1 MHKVKKNHDKGER
14 NDAEALV
21 SIKKLRYNTPYQRQV
36 PSKPCADRKK
46 SGHYRPRIQGEYT
59 MKKILVAMLA
69 LAMMMTA
76 CLASAEDAVKIGVI
90 GPLTGA
96 NAQYGLAVQRGAQIA
111 VDEINAK
118 GGVQLEI
125 LAEDDQADGELAVN
139 AYNKLLDDGV
149 TMMLGTVT
157 SGSCIAVS
165 DVAYEER
172 VFMLTPSGSADVIT
186 DGKDNVYRICFK
198 DSAQGTASAQYIADH
213 GLATKV
219 GVIYN
224 NALDYS
230 MGIYQSFQAKA
241 EELGLEIVAAS
252 AFSDDTNA
260 DFSVQISQMKDAG
273 AELVFLPI
281 YYTPASM
288 ILQQADAVDY
298 DPIFFGVD
306 GMDGILGVEGFDTTL
321 AEGVML
327 LTPFSA
333 DAQDELTKNF
343 VTTYM
348 ELYGEVP
355 NQFAAD
361 AYDGAYALAAAIEAA
376 GITAET
382 TPEEACEMMIE
393 AMQNVEITGLTG
405 TMHWDAT
412 GEVEKTPTAVVI
424 QDGAYVGAM

>member
-1 MHKVKKNHDKGER
+1 
-14 NDAEALV
+14 
-21 SIKKLRYNTPYQRQV
+21 
-36 PSKPCADRKK
+36 
-46 SGHYRPRIQGEYT
+46 
-59 MKKILVAMLA
+59 MKKVLVIALA

-76 CLASAEDAVKIGVI
+76 CLAFAEEAVKIGVI

-111 VDEINAK
+111 AEEINAQ
-118 GGVQLEI
+118 GGLQLEI

-149 TMMLGTVT
+149 NVLLATVT

-165 DVAYEER
+165 DIAYEER

-186 DGKDNVYRICFK
+186 EGKDNVYRVCFK

-213 GLATKV
+213 GLATKI
-219 GVIYN
+219 GIIYN

-230 MGIYQSFQAKA
+230 MGIYQSFVAKA
-241 EELGLEIVAAS
+241 NELGLEIVAES

-260 DFSVQISQMKDAG
+260 DFSVQISQMQEAG

-288 ILQQADAVDY
+288 ILQQANAVDY
-298 DPIFFGVD
+298 APIFFGVD
-306 GMDGILGVEGFDTTL
+306 GMDGILGVEGFDTSL

-348 ELYGEVP
+348 DLYGETP

-361 AYDGAYALAAAIEAA
+361 AYDGVYALAAAMQAA
-376 GITAET
+376 GVTAET
-382 TPEEACEMMIE
+382 SPEDACEMMIA
-393 AMQNVEITGLTG
+393 AMQTVEITGLTG

-412 GEVEKTPTAVVI
+412 GEVDKTPTAVVI
-424 QDGAYVGAM
+424 QDGVYVGAN

>member
-1 MHKVKKNHDKGER
+1 
-14 NDAEALV
+14 
-21 SIKKLRYNTPYQRQV
+21 
-36 PSKPCADRKK
+36 
-46 SGHYRPRIQGEYT
+46 
-59 MKKILVAMLA
+59 MKKVLVIALA

-76 CLASAEDAVKIGVI
+76 CLAFAEEAVKVGVI

-111 VDEINAK
+111 AEEINAQ
-118 GGVQLEI
+118 GGLQLEI

-149 TMMLGTVT
+149 NVLLATVT

-165 DVAYEER
+165 DIAYEER

-186 DGKDNVYRICFK
+186 EGKDNVYRVCFK

-213 GLATKV
+213 GLATKI
-219 GVIYN
+219 GIIYN

-230 MGIYQSFQAKA
+230 MGIYQSFVAKA
-241 EELGLEIVAAS
+241 NELGLEIVAES

-260 DFSVQISQMKDAG
+260 DFSVQISQMQEAG

-288 ILQQADAVDY
+288 ILQQANAVDY
-298 DPIFFGVD
+298 APIFFGVD
-306 GMDGILGVEGFDTTL
+306 GMDGILGVEGFDTSL

-348 ELYGEVP
+348 DLYGETP

-361 AYDGAYALAAAIEAA
+361 AYDGVYALAAAMQAA
-376 GITAET
+376 GVTAET
-382 TPEEACEMMIE
+382 SPEDACEMMIA
-393 AMQNVEITGLTG
+393 AMQTVEITGLTG

-412 GEVEKTPTAVVI
+412 GEVDKTPTAVVI
-424 QDGAYVGAM
+424 QDGVYVGAN